1 MSWLSGNIPFFTPF
15 SFGYWCVL
23 ILSHFA
29 GVSSAAA
36 TGLLPVPPA
45 TDTTT
50 RDGRQNKKSKWD
62 KVLIYACGVC
72 NFSIISINLPYFVIN
87 LFSFQV
93 DGDRRNPLPSGGQ
106 DSISAVGAHAALLSA
121 NAGAGYMAFA

>member
-1 MSWLSGNIPFFTPF
+1 M
-15 SFGYWCVL
+15 
-23 ILSHFA
+23 SHFA

-72 NFSIISINLPYFVIN
+72 NFSIISLPYFIIN
-87 LFSFQV
+87 FFFFQV